1 MEWLATYKNPK
12 MGETN
17 TYLVTDEVLL
27 SMDDIVY
34 LDRDDNTKV
43 IDPTRWGGI
52 DNARPVKCLW
62 LHDMNKGHDTLRRT
76 WLGIENNQF
85 V

>member
-1 MEWLATYKNPK
+1 

>member
-1 MEWLATYKNPK
+1 MEWVATYKNPK

-27 SMDDIVY
+27 FMDDVVY
-34 LDRDDNTKV
+34 VDKNDNTKV
-43 IDPTRWGGI
+43 IDPKRFDSVGNTI
-52 DNARPVKCLW
+52 PVKCLW

-76 WLGIENNQF
+76 WLGLENNLSI
-85 V
+85 